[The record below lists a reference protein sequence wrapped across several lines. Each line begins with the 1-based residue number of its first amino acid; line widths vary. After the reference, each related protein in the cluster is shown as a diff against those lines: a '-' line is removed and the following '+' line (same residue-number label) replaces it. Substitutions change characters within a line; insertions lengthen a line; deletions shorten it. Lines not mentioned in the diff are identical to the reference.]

1 MDIKF
6 VGEHLLPGKVGQFFV
21 ILSFCSALL
30 ATISYYFA
38 TVNNSNSLSNSSESW
53 KKIGRIAVFLNVIAV
68 IGIGSSLFYIIYNH
82 LFEYHYAW
90 AHSSRKLPVHFIIS
104 CFWEGQEGSFW
115 LWMFWQAVLSSILLF
130 KSKSWEKPV
139 MTTVMLSQ
147 TFIAS
152 MLIGVDILGTR
163 LGSSPFILLRQAM
176 EAPIFSRA
184 DYLSLIPDGN
194 GLNPLL
200 QNYWMVIHPPTLFLG
215 FASMIVP
222 FAFAI
227 AGLWQKRY
235 SEWIKPAMPWTL
247 FAVMILGTGV
257 IMGSFWAYEALN
269 FGGFWAWDPVEN
281 ASIIPWLTLI
291 AAVHVMIAYKNTGH
305 SYFTATFLVLIS
317 FVLVLYASFLTRS
330 GILGET
336 SVHAFTDLGMF
347 WHLVIFVVSFLILAV
362 VFLVIRWKELPITTK
377 DEETYSREFWLFIGA
392 LVLSLACFQIIATTS
407 LPVFN
412 AIFGT
417 KIAPPTNAVEHYNK
431 YQAPFAIVIAMISA
445 FSQFLKYKKTDV
457 KKFYLSLVAILIAS
471 AAVTAILLYFTKV
484 YNNPIFILLTYF
496 SVFSIL
502 ANGKILLE
510 AFKSKWRL
518 AGSAVA
524 HMGFAL
530 LLIGALVA
538 AATNKVV
545 SVNNTGTGFGDEF
558 SKSNDPKE
566 NIILYKDEPIKM
578 DKYTVT
584 YKGDSVEGV
593 NTFYKVN
600 YQVVDN
606 GTVKENFNLYPNAQ
620 QNAKMR
626 QIIAS
631 PDTKHYLFHDI
642 YTHVSSV
649 PLKEEEDHEAHE
661 GHSDDENYDKPSTHE
676 LTVGDTVR
684 YRDGYILLKAV
695 NRDATVQNLPL
706 ANGDVA
712 ISMDLDV
719 IAGDKTYHAAPV
731 YVIKSGNKYDFGK
744 TVPEAGLKFRFTNVY
759 PDKGKLELMVFQK
772 PKAEKSWIVLKAIEF
787 PYINLF
793 WGGTIIM
800 VIGFLMSIFRRNK
813 ELKSALSKSS
823 VSLVE

>member
-1 MDIKF
+1 MDIQF

-38 TVNNSNSLSNSSESW
+38 TVNSSNSLSNSSESW
-53 KKIGRIAVFLNVIAV
+53 KRMGRIAVFLNVIAV

-115 LWMFWQAVLSSILLF
+115 LWMFWQAVLSSILVF

-163 LGSSPFILLRQAM
+163 VGSSPFLLLRQAM
-176 EAPIFSRA
+176 EAPIFSRPE
-184 DYLSLIPDGN
+184 YLSLIPDGN

-235 SEWIKPAMPWTL
+235 SEWMKPAMPWTL

-347 WHLVIFVVSFLILAV
+347 WHLVIFVMSFLILAV

-445 FSQFLKYKKTDV
+445 FSQFLKYKKTDIR
-457 KKFYLSLVAILIAS
+457 KFYINIGITLGVSVL
-471 AAVTAILLYFTKV
+471 VTAIVLYFTKV
-484 YNNPIFILLTYF
+484 YTNPIFILLAYF

-502 ANGKILLE
+502 VNGKILIE
-510 AFKSKWRL
+510 AFKGKWKL

-545 SVNNTGTGFGDEF
+545 SINNTGTGFGDEF

-566 NIILYKDEPIKM
+566 NIILYKDEPLKM
-578 DKYTVT
+578 DRYTVT
-584 YKGDSVEGV
+584 YKGDSIEGV

-600 YQVVDN
+600 YQVIDN
-606 GTVKENFNLYPNAQ
+606 GAVKENFTLYPNAQ

-649 PLKEEEDHEAHE
+649 PLKEEEHESHD
-661 GHSDDENYDKPSTHE
+661 GHSDDENYEKPSVHE
-676 LTVGDTVR
+676 LSVGDTIR
-684 YRDGYILLKAV
+684 YRDGYILLKRI
-695 NRDATVQNLPL
+695 NRDATVQNLTL
-706 ANGDVA
+706 NSGDIA

-719 IAGDKTYHAAPV
+719 VNGGNTYKASPV

-744 TVPEAGLKFRFTNVY
+744 TVTEAGLKLRFTNVY
-759 PDKGKLELMVFQK
+759 PDKSKLELTLYQK

-787 PYINLF
+787 PFINLF

-800 VIGFLMSIFRRNK
+800 VIGFIMSIFRRSS
-813 ELKSALSKSS
+813 ELKKGEGKASIPS
-823 VSLVE
+823 VQ